1 MQFDGECRELHVG
14 MDTKP
19 PIGKGQGLTPKE
31 LVALGIGGCTAMDV
45 VALLKKYKQPATTF
59 HVDTDVEQTSGTH
72 PAVFATVKIR
82 FHAEGKIEK
91 EKKML
96 KAHSS
101 CLSRRQQ
108 KTLRLPQLLPCWRIV
123 ISSCRQWPTAQ
134 CQRMRLSI
142 LLAPLPSRRWKSTR
156 GCRKFTPRLA

>member
-1 MQFDGECRELHVG
+1 MMKTKVTWKGDMQFDGECRELHVG

-91 EKKML
+91 EK
-96 KAHSS
+96 
-101 CLSRRQQ
+101 
-108 KTLRLPQLLPCWRIV
+108 LLEAV
-123 ISSCRQWPTAQ
+123 
-134 CQRMRLSI
+134 RLSQSQFCGVSAMI
-142 LLAPLPSRRWKSTR
+142 SYCAPIDYQVFLNGEMIGEGKANFPPPQK
-156 GCRKFTPRLA
+156 